1 MHAHARVHLVGG
13 REVDPDVDAPLHSL
27 AGGGHLRVHD
37 AAPRRQPLH
46 AHMTRTYGGESVG
59 NRYDDRR
66 QNRYTLQTSA
76 SAHACIIF

>member
-1 MHAHARVHLVGG
+1 MMHAHARVHLVGG

-46 AHMTRTYGGESVG
+46 ADITYV
-59 NRYDDRR
+59 RR
-66 QNRYTLQTSA
+66 RVSWQSIR
-76 SAHACIIF
+76 